1 MFMLT
6 PAQGLLLAGGWLAI
20 MTALLLGA
28 LLSPSRRVVP
38 AHATCPM
45 LHRPVSADVERDEWT
60 RGLCR
65 VVRCDAL
72 GRATGLCNQRCLRT
86 AAVLASSARR

>member
-6 PAQGLLLAGGWLAI
+6 PAEGLLLAGGWLALT
-20 MTALLLGA
+20 TAVLVGA
-28 LLSPSRRVVP
+28 FVSRSRRAVP
-38 AHATCPM
+38 AYVTCPM
-45 LHRPVSADVERDEWT
+45 LHRRVSAEVERDEWT

-86 AAVLASSARR
+86 AAVVAPSARR